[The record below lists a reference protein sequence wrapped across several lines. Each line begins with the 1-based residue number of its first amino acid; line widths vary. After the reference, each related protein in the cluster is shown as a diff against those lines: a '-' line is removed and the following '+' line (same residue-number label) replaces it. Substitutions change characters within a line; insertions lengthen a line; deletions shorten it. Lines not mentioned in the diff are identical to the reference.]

1 LGYIFGQK
9 LQGDEATKLGVL
21 SLVNDTHPAPAKFFD
36 DAVVRNGLPDHWAE
50 ILGPERGRVN
60 EGVEVA
66 CVIKGQLANI
76 AITPIEKIG
85 VSRSGSVSVNACV
98 CDDHLKLT
106 AYEICR
112 IALSRATARG

>member
-1 LGYIFGQK
+1 
-9 LQGDEATKLGVL
+9 
-21 SLVNDTHPAPAKFFD
+21 
-36 DAVVRNGLPDHWAE
+36 
-50 ILGPERGRVN
+50 
-60 EGVEVA
+60 
-66 CVIKGQLANI
+66 LANI

-98 CDDHLKLT
+98 CDDHLKLP